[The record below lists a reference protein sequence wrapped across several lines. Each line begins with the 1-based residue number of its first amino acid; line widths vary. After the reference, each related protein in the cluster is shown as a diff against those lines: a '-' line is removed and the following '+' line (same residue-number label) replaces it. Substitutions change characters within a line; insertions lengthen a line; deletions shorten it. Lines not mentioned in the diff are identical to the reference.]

1 MHIHLRTCTML
12 QNVARLQ
19 PLSTIGKADEQGTV
33 VQGHMVQPMLNG
45 IPTGEHFVLTEVI
58 GKGSFGDV
66 YACTLPNDS
75 RIVVKK
81 ICKSKLRTLKTISRL
96 SSELSVLHNVD
107 LTLRHQNI
115 LYINDVLQ
123 SHSHIYIVM
132 PLGGK
137 VRSNGEGDG
146 RRTWG
151 RRGNDGGRDRRP
163 LAGRAYVC
171 THAHVCACQR
181 ARTTKPPTS
190 CCVLIKP

>member
-1 MHIHLRTCTML
+1 ML

-33 VQGHMVQPMLNG
+33 VQPMLNG

-75 RIVVKK
+75 RIAVKK

-96 SSELSVLHNVD
+96 SSELLMLYNVD

-115 LYINDVLQ
+115 LYIDDVLQ
-123 SHSHIYIVM
+123 SRSHIYIVM
-132 PLGGK
+132 PLSCRW
-137 VRSNGEGDG
+137 V
-146 RRTWG
+146 
-151 RRGNDGGRDRRP
+151 
-163 LAGRAYVC
+163 
-171 THAHVCACQR
+171 
-181 ARTTKPPTS
+181 AR
-190 CCVLIKP
+190 